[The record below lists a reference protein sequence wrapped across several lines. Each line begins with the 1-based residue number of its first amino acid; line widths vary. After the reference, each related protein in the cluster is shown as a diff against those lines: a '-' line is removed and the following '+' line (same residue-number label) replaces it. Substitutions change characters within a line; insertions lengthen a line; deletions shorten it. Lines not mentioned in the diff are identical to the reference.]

1 MSNKD
6 LMLTPED
13 YEALGLTQEQI
24 DLFEDANA
32 IVESLDLLPDDPAV
46 MMNALDK
53 LPNDYAAALKSL
65 DEMSQTN
72 PEMFTKLMT
81 MVSLANDV
89 QGGPQLE
96 VDPLLDKLSE
106 EAVDKAELEFYSMI
120 RSLSSERKKEFFELL
135 SDISAEQKAEL
146 IDTLLKR

>member
-1 MSNKD
+1 MNKKD

-53 LPNDYAAALKSL
+53 LPNDYAAALRAL

-89 QGGPQLE
+89 QGRPQLE
-96 VDPLLDKLSE
+96 VDPLLDK
-106 EAVDKAELEFYSMI
+106 EALRVVSTMPNWKPGKQRGQAVRVKYTVP
-120 RSLSSERKKEFFELL
+120 
-135 SDISAEQKAEL
+135 ISFKLQ
-146 IDTLLKR
+146 